1 MDTLGQAKEELL
13 EAGYDLIS
21 PAQKEARK
29 KYKPIARDGRHFAMQ
44 NIEGYELL
52 RSQLTQGQKGVLLL
66 LTTAM
71 EINEGG
77 KLFKGKNERLT
88 VEDVSV
94 IIGKKRV
101 QTFKILTELENI
113 GAITKEQVGKN
124 VFVNISEGFYRCGYM
139 EKNTPVVKI
148 FKKRLQEVASKLSHN
163 ELGFLSDV
171 LSHMHWETH
180 ILCSNPTEKD
190 ASKLEVWKGKD
201 IVEVLGYSRNF
212 VSATLKKFRQN
223 EITMEIGT
231 VLDVIVLDPDLV
243 SKQAKK
249 VTLEDIKRVA
259 KQVHLSSS
267 NYRKIN

>member
-1 MDTLGQAKEELL
+1 MDNLQVAKTELL

-21 PAQKEARK
+21 PAQKESRK
-29 KYKPIARDGRHFAMQ
+29 KYKPIERDGRHFTMQ
-44 NIEGYELL
+44 NIESYELL

-71 EINEGG
+71 EINKNGL
-77 KLFKGKNERLT
+77 LFKGKNERLT

-94 IIGKKRV
+94 MIGKKNK
-101 QTFKILTELENI
+101 QTFNILTELENI
-113 GAITKEQVGKN
+113 GAITKEQVGKK

-163 ELGFLSDV
+163 ELGFLSDI
-171 LSHMHWETH
+171 LAHMHWETH
-180 ILCSNPTEKD
+180 ILCSNPTETD

-231 VLDVIVLDPDLV
+231 VIDVIVLDPDLV

-259 KQVHLSSS
+259 KQVHPSSF
-267 NYRKIN
+267 NYRKGN

>member
-94 IIGKKRV
+94 MIGKKRV

-124 VFVNISEGFYRCGYM
+124 
-139 EKNTPVVKI
+139 
-148 FKKRLQEVASKLSHN
+148 
-163 ELGFLSDV
+163 
-171 LSHMHWETH
+171 
-180 ILCSNPTEKD
+180 
-190 ASKLEVWKGKD
+190 
-201 IVEVLGYSRNF
+201 
-212 VSATLKKFRQN
+212 
-223 EITMEIGT
+223 
-231 VLDVIVLDPDLV
+231 
-243 SKQAKK
+243 
-249 VTLEDIKRVA
+249 
-259 KQVHLSSS
+259 
-267 NYRKIN
+267 